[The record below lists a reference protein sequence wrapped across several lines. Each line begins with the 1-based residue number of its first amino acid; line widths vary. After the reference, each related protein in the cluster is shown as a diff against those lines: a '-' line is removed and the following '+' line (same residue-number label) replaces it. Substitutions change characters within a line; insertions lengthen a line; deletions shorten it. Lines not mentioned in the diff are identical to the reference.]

1 MGNVTPLKNWPTM
14 CPNSR
19 FWHTT
24 PEHLYI
30 QMFAHVL
37 PALHCNCVEIIV
49 ILTAM
54 EEILAIEIVCS

>member
-1 MGNVTPLKNWPTM
+1 M

-54 EEILAIEIVCS
+54 EEIQAIEIVCS